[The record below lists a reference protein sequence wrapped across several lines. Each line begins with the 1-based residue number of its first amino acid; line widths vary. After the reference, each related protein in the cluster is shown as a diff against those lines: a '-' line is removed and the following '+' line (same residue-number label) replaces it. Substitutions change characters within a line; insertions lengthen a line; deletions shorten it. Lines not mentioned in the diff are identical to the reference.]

1 MRRRYLVNKIFLFEV
16 NFAQLHQLRGDDDDL
31 SSAWRRPESVHQKV
45 RQQEVAQ
52 VVDAEVNLEPVNA
65 LFSSGILT
73 PLILFGRP

>member
-1 MRRRYLVNKIFLFEV
+1 MRCGYLENKIFLFEI

-31 SSAWRRPESVHQKV
+31 SSARRRPESVHQKV

-65 LFSSGILT
+65 LFSSGIWT
-73 PLILFGRP
+73 PLILFGLP